1 MNVEP
6 LFGVL
11 AFLSFAASVVAA
23 VMAIDMFALS
33 RTGEF
38 GPAWRVLIIA
48 TVMFALVQALRI
60 ASFFDWSALQRYGL
74 SQIVELMFALS
85 LAYAIFL
92 QRHAFSSRSHLRR
105 DKKVVE
111 EEEERPVILE
121 FDSEPNGEEAANGD
135 EADAVS
141 DDEEENLAAAPRAWP
156 RLK

>member
-23 VMAIDMFALS
+23 VLAIDMFALS
-33 RTGEF
+33 RTGQS

-48 TVMFALVQALRI
+48 SVMFALVQALRI
-60 ASFFDWSALQRYGL
+60 AAFFDWNALQRYGL

-85 LAYAIFL
+85 LAYAIYL
-92 QRHAFSSRSHLRR
+92 QRHAFSARSELRR
-105 DKKVVE
+105 DKQEQEELDSAEDHTEIPDEELPARTNHDKIEDNE
-111 EEEERPVILE
+111 EECE
-121 FDSEPNGEEAANGD
+121 
-135 EADAVS
+135 
-141 DDEEENLAAAPRAWP
+141 APRVWP

>member
-1 MNVEP
+1 MNAEP

-23 VMAIDMFALS
+23 VMAIDMFALT

-92 QRHAFSSRSHLRR
+92 QRHAFSSRSQLRR
-105 DKKVVE
+105 DKKTE
-111 EEEERPVILE
+111 EEEEPPPPVGIPTDHE
-121 FDSEPNGEEAANGD
+121 
-135 EADAVS
+135 AVS
-141 DDEEENLAAAPRAWP
+141 LFTDDDDESAAPAEEDTFVETPRAWP

>member
-48 TVMFALVQALRI
+48 SVMFALVQALRI
-60 ASFFDWSALQRYGL
+60 ASFFDWRALQRYGL
-74 SQIVELMFALS
+74 SQIAELMFALS
-85 LAYAIFL
+85 LAYAIYL
-92 QRHAFSSRSHLRR
+92 QRHAFSSGSELRR
-105 DKKVVE
+105 DKKT
-111 EEEERPVILE
+111 L
-121 FDSEPNGEEAANGD
+121 D
-135 EADAVS
+135 ETAPTAP
-141 DDEEENLAAAPRAWP
+141 DDEDDETQADPEESEDKEDNDTLPSDASSRSWP